1 MTNYEIRARMAESAL
16 PRDDTPGE
24 NRLVVVLAVVLGMVG
39 AMAIGIAVGLAM
51 GAGL

>member
-1 MTNYEIRARMAESAL
+1 MTNYETRARMAESAL

-24 NRLVVVLAVVLGMVG
+24 NRFAIACGLVG
-39 AMAIGIAVGLAM
+39 ALLLGVALGLAL